1 MPSQS
6 RNPRTTPCD
15 EESLARIL
23 IRIPHSPSRRAFTLL
38 EVILALS
45 ILAGSVAVL
54 GELFRFGLRNA
65 DAARQLTRAEMLCE
79 SIADQVDIG
88 AIAATG
94 VSNTPCDDDPRFLYS
109 INVNQANQTGLL
121 TIEVIV
127 QRDLPEA
134 QHPQKFSLTRWI
146 IDPGTEQQQMSSEQQ
161 TATDQAAAASATS
174 TGATST
180 GPTATGGGS

>member
-1 MPSQS
+1 MRIARNHRRTS
-6 RNPRTTPCD
+6 RVAAALVRP
-15 EESLARIL
+15 
-23 IRIPHSPSRRAFTLL
+23 AFTLL

-88 AIAATG
+88 ALPATG

-121 TIEVIV
+121 TIEVLV

-146 IDPGTEQQQMSSEQQ
+146 IDPGVQQQQMSSEQQ
-161 TATDQAAAASATS
+161 TATDQAAAANGA
-174 TGATST
+174 TGAGT
-180 GPTATGGGS
+180 PAAGGGS